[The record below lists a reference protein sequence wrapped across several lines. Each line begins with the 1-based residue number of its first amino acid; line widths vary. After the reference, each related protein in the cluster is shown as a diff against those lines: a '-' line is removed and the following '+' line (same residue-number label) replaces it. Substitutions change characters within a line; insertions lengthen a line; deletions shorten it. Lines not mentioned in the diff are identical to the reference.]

1 MIQTQVSL
9 TEVQADRLRR
19 LARERRTSMAA
30 LIRDA
35 VESTYPESDGPSRDE
50 LWMRA
55 RSVIGIGDSGLGDL
69 AERHDDYLAE
79 LD

>member
-35 VESTYPESDGPSRDE
+35 VESTYPESDEPGRDE
-50 LWMRA
+50 LWSRA